1 MQSRFDRLIDRYNTD
16 SIKYD
21 FAPRFGKPADILPL
35 WVADM
40 DFQAPEQVIACLKQ
54 RCRHGIF
61 GYSDKKEE
69 YFQAVAGWMA
79 DSFQW
84 QVKPEWLVKTSG
96 VVHAICS
103 AVRALTDPGDAV
115 LIQQPVYH
123 PFPEIIKN
131 NRRKLVVN
139 QLKYHDGRYSIDW
152 DDFSEKIGKQQVR
165 MFILCSP
172 HNPVGRVWTTDE
184 LERMGEICRKNNVIV
199 VADEIHADFVYQQHK
214 HQVFANLQPDFAGIT
229 VTCTAPTKTFNL
241 AGLQI
246 ANIFIAD
253 SRLRGRF
260 KREIAAAGT
269 SHVGIMGLDA
279 CQAAYKHGR
288 SWLDDLLAYLQVNIK
303 LLGDYIKSELP
314 LVSLVDTE
322 GTYLAWLDFHR
333 TGLNDAE
340 LDRRLVE
347 KGRLWLE
354 PGTRFGTG
362 GELFQRMNIACPS
375 SVLNEALD
383 RLSIALS

>member
-1 MQSRFDRLIDRYNTD
+1 MQSRFDRVIDRHNTD

-21 FAPRFGKPADILPL
+21 FARRFGKPADILPL

-40 DFQAPEQVIACLKQ
+40 DFQAPEQVIACLEQ

-69 YFQAVAGWMA
+69 YFQAVAGWME
-79 DSFQW
+79 DSFRW

-103 AVRALTDPGDAV
+103 AIRALTDPGDAV

-139 QLKYHDGRYSIDW
+139 QLQYREGRYSIDW
-152 DDFSEKIGKQQVR
+152 EDFSEKVVRQQVR

-172 HNPVGRVWTTDE
+172 HNPVGRVWTADE
-184 LERMGEICRKNNVIV
+184 LKRMGDICRKNNVIV
-199 VADEIHADFVYQQHK
+199 IADEIHADFVYRQHK
-214 HQVFANLQPDFAGIT
+214 HQVFANLQPEFADMT

-246 ANIFIAD
+246 ANIFITD

-269 SHVGIMGLDA
+269 NHVGIMGLDA
-279 CQAAYKHGR
+279 CQAAYNSGR
-288 SWLDDLLAYLQVNIK
+288 AWLDDLLVYLQGNIK
-303 LLGDYIKSELP
+303 LLSDYIKSELP
-314 LVSLVDTE
+314 LVSLVDIE

-333 TGLNDAE
+333 TGLDDAE

-347 KGRLWLE
+347 KGRLWLD
-354 PGTRFGTG
+354 PGTRFGAG
-362 GELFQRMNIACPS
+362 GESFQRMNIACPS
-375 SVLNEALD
+375 SVLKEALD